1 MSTMFQTQTTP
12 SVLPATGNQLVGYG
26 AAFNS
31 WARISTP
38 QGAFMEK
45 VAPGAFRKTL
55 QERGDKVRVL
65 LEHGKDA
72 RAGNRPLGTLLSLR
86 EDQYGLAYVCD
97 LFDEPY
103 VAELK
108 SALAANLYSSSF
120 RFRSRVEDFEP
131 RPPASEHNPG
141 RIPEV
146 VLRELELFELGPCT
160 FPAYSSATAS
170 LRTKGAPPTLSLVP
184 AQSRPPSP
192 PSRTR
197 SSTVPRS
204 TRERGLLRF
213 TPLPDPTKKG
223 GPAWR
228 L

>member
-72 RAGNRPLGTLLSLR
+72 RAGQQAAWDATQPARGSVRPRLR
-86 EDQYGLAYVCD
+86 
-97 LFDEPY
+97 
-103 VAELK
+103 
-108 SALAANLYSSSF
+108 
-120 RFRSRVEDFEP
+120 
-131 RPPASEHNPG
+131 
-141 RIPEV
+141 
-146 VLRELELFELGPCT
+146 
-160 FPAYSSATAS
+160 
-170 LRTKGAPPTLSLVP
+170 
-184 AQSRPPSP
+184 
-192 PSRTR
+192 
-197 SSTVPRS
+197 
-204 TRERGLLRF
+204 LRF
-213 TPLPDPTKKG
+213 V
-223 GPAWR
+223 R
-228 L
+228 